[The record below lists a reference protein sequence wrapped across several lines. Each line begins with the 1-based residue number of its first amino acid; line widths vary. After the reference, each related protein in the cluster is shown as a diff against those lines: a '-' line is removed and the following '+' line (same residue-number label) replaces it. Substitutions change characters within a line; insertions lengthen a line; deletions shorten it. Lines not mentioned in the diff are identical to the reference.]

1 MSGGLFDA
9 QQPEGPRPAGPGA
22 PLAERMRPCSLEEVL
37 GQEQLVGPGGAL
49 RRAFEDGEL
58 ASIVLWGP
66 PGTGKTTLARLLA
79 QRADLVFRTFSA
91 VLGGIKE
98 VRAAMQE
105 AQRLRAGGGRRTLLF
120 IDEIHRFNKA
130 QQDAFLPFVESGD
143 IVLVGATTENPS
155 FEIVGPLLSRTTV
168 HLLQPLA
175 QAALVALLRRALG
188 DHERGLGAKRL
199 IARDEQ
205 LEAIAD
211 YASGDA
217 RRALVALE
225 AAAQRTDVGGALDD
239 EVLRSVFA
247 GRALLYDKSGERHYD
262 LISALHKS
270 VRSSDPDAALYWLQ
284 RMLRSGEDPLF
295 LARRLVR
302 MASEDIGLADPS
314 ALRVALAAMESFRFL
329 GSPEGELAL
338 AQAAVYLALAPK
350 SNAVYLAAKRVD
362 AVLAEGYAHEVP
374 MQLRNAPT
382 ALMKGLGWAR
392 GHQYAHDEA
401 GALTAMQCLPDAL
414 AGRRFYEPTAFGF
427 EQRISERLAAIR
439 REVEARRAASDP
451 AGDPASDGAD
461 DPA

>member
-1 MSGGLFDA
+1 MSGGLFDGQEPA
-9 QQPEGPRPAGPGA
+9 LPQPGAGA
-22 PLAERMRPCSLEEVL
+22 PLAERMRPRTLDQVV
-37 GQEQLVGPGGAL
+37 GQDHLVGENGAL
-49 RRAFEDGEL
+49 RRVFEDGEL
-58 ASIVLWGP
+58 ASMVFWGP

-79 QRADLVFRTFSA
+79 QRADLLFRPFSA

-120 IDEIHRFNKA
+120 VDEIHRFNKA

-168 HLLQPLA
+168 HLLQPLTA
-175 QAALVALLRRALG
+175 EALVALLRRAL
-188 DHERGLGAKRL
+188 DDVEHGLGAKR
-199 IARDEQ
+199 IVVRDEQ

-211 YASGDA
+211 YASGDG

-225 AAAQRTDVGGALDD
+225 AAAQRVDVGSTLDD
-239 EVLRSVFA
+239 AVLRSVFA

-302 MASEDIGLADPS
+302 MASEDIGLADPT
-314 ALRVALAAMESFRFL
+314 ALRTAVAAMEAYRFL

-338 AQAAVYLALAPK
+338 AQATIYLAVAPK
-350 SNAVYLAAKRVD
+350 SNAVYRASKQVD

-382 ALMKGLGWAR
+382 ALMKGMGWAK
-392 GHQYAHDEA
+392 GQAYAHDEE
-401 GALTAMQCLPDAL
+401 GALTGMRCLPDAL
-414 AGRRFYEPTAFGF
+414 EGRRFYEPTAYGF
-427 EQRISERLAAIR
+427 EQRIADRLEAIR
-439 REVEARRAASDP
+439 REVSARRSAEETRED
-451 AGDPASDGAD
+451 
-461 DPA
+461 